1 MDRQPYIP
9 YREIAGKLQ
18 IREGDVVLLTSDILR
33 LAMKARKAEK
43 RFSPEAFLES
53 FLEAL
58 GPEGTLLI
66 PAYNFDLENGDAFS
80 ISKTEPMT
88 GSLAV
93 AAMKMD
99 VFNRTAH
106 PLHSFLVAGKDSGL
120 LSGLKN
126 SSSFGNDS
134 PFEYLLRKNA
144 LLLFAGTTIGE
155 AMTFTHFVEEN
166 EQVRYR
172 RYKKLSVKYTDRK
185 GETATREYELFAK
198 KAGYTM
204 AMDRL
209 EDIIPERA
217 INTSMINNIPFIS
230 IRCKD
235 AYDIIGRD
243 ISDNNAS
250 SIARFSYS
258 LYIRDIIKQGL
269 QRFNL
274 FRTTYGKIRSAK
286 RIH

>member
-1 MDRQPYIP
+1 MEQQPYIP

-18 IREGDVVLLTSDILR
+18 IRRGDVVLLTSDILR
-33 LAMKARKAEK
+33 LAMRARKAEK
-43 RFSPEAFLES
+43 GFSTEAFLES
-53 FLEAL
+53 FTEAL

-66 PAYNFDLENGDAFS
+66 PAYNFDLENGDAYS
-80 ISKTEPMT
+80 ITKTEPMT

-93 AAMKMD
+93 TAMKMD
-99 VFNRTAH
+99 IFTRTAH
-106 PLHSFLVAGKDSGL
+106 PLHSFLVTGKDSGL

-134 PFEYLLRKNA
+134 PFEYLLQKNA

-172 RYKKLSVKYTDRK
+172 RYKKLSVKYTDHQ
-185 GETATREYELFAK
+185 GETAIREFELFAK
-198 KAGYTM
+198 KTGYTM

-209 EDIIPERA
+209 ENILPER
-217 INTSMINNIPFIS
+217 ILSKSMINNIPFIS

-243 ISDNNAS
+243 IRDNNAS
-250 SIARFSYS
+250 SIAKFTYS

>member
-1 MDRQPYIP
+1 MDQQPYIP

-43 RFSPEAFLES
+43 RFSPDAFLES
-53 FLEAL
+53 FLEEL

-80 ISKTEPMT
+80 ITKTEPMT

-93 AAMKMD
+93 AAMKMN
-99 VFNRTAH
+99 VFTRTAH

-120 LSGLKN
+120 LSGLIN
-126 SSSFGNDS
+126 SSSFSNDS

-185 GETATREYELFAK
+185 GEAATREYELFAK

-209 EDIIPERA
+209 EDIIPERV

-230 IRCKD
+230 IRSKD
-235 AYDIIGRD
+235 AHDIIGRD
-243 ISDNNAS
+243 IRDNNAS